1 MPFNPFKI
9 DLTTPDSFGVVDD
22 AVFEAGFVE
31 RSGTGLFNTFVQIQ
45 HNGIEQ
51 GYNTSAA
58 VHQFDEQGSA
68 QFNHSLLLANVPI
81 VIGDGT
87 HGTVEGVAYRQFV
100 LDINEAANRGLLSLD
115 KLQIWQEESGS
126 LTGFAPGAGFA
137 GTHTNYLAYDLD
149 AGGDTWIALNSGLS
163 SGSGKG
169 DMTLLV
175 PDSDFIND
183 AAHRYVTLYSAFGYQ
198 AGYAA
203 DGGFEEWGVTTPN
216 GGPGTTAAFAVH
228 KTATVPGGSADHA
241 GEVITYTIQVDNVGD
256 KGLTG
261 LTVNDP
267 SVSDLAGVDAN
278 HDGFNDGDTNHDG
291 QLSVGETWT
300 FTAHHTVTQAELDS
314 DGNGLGGIFNT
325 VTADT
330 NETAPVSASASVPIE
345 RSFAATLTKSA
356 SVPGG
361 TADQAGEVI
370 TYTIDLTNNGT
381 STLTHPVIID
391 PMAQIAT
398 PIPDFT
404 APIVNTNVQS
414 FVPIMNGDFN
424 LGDTNQN
431 GVWDAGETFQFA
443 YPGDITLDG
452 IHDPGETWVA
462 FNLGDVNRDGIHQ
475 VGEIWAG
482 DTNQNGIEDPGERW
496 PFQNLGDTNGNRL
509 QDPGE
514 TWQYVNGGDT
524 NQNGVQDPGE
534 NWAFANIG
542 DTNQNGVQ
550 DLGETFQF
558 YQLGDTNRNGVQD
571 PGETFQ
577 FNVVSTVVSVDAN
590 NDGFN
595 DGDANLDGQL
605 SPGETWHYT
614 YTHTVTQAEIDNGGI
629 VDPHLTIDNT
639 ATAVTDQANPTAI
652 ASASVQVEQ
661 KPHLTLTKIASIP
674 DGDGDGKIDS
684 PADDITYTFA
694 IVNDGN
700 MTLHNVQLV
709 DSLLGSLTT
718 HTETGGTGTNGDGIL
733 DVGET
738 WTYTATYNV
747 GQADID
753 NRGSVDGTADD
764 NIHNSATVTTD
775 QGAGATASASV
786 PIDYRP
792 HVTLEKDASV
802 PGGTADHAG
811 EVISYTIALTNDGN
825 VTLTNPVVNDPSVSD
840 LAAVISG
847 GHNVGD
853 TDQDGKLSVGETWQY
868 TASHTVTQTE
878 IDAGG
883 SIANTASVVTD
894 QGASASDSASVAVEQ
909 DPRLSLAKTAVID
922 DTDASGT
929 TNAGDTI
936 HYSFAVANSGNVS
949 LTNVVLNDTLL
960 GGPLGGPSAGD
971 ANGNGILDVGE
982 TWTYTA
988 DYLIQDADV
997 TNGGVSNDATATAV
1011 APQATHPT
1019 ATAHL
1024 DLLFV

>member
-1 MPFNPFKI
+1 
-9 DLTTPDSFGVVDD
+9 
-22 AVFEAGFVE
+22 
-31 RSGTGLFNTFVQIQ
+31 
-45 HNGIEQ
+45 
-51 GYNTSAA
+51 
-58 VHQFDEQGSA
+58 
-68 QFNHSLLLANVPI
+68 
-81 VIGDGT
+81 
-87 HGTVEGVAYRQFV
+87 
-100 LDINEAANRGLLSLD
+100 
-115 KLQIWQEESGS
+115 
-126 LTGFAPGAGFA
+126 
-137 GTHTNYLAYDLD
+137 
-149 AGGDTWIALNSGLS
+149 
-163 SGSGKG
+163 
-169 DMTLLV
+169 
-175 PDSDFIND
+175 
-183 AAHRYVTLYSAFGYQ
+183 
-198 AGYAA
+198 
-203 DGGFEEWGVTTPN
+203 
-216 GGPGTTAAFAVH
+216 
-228 KTATVPGGSADHA
+228 
-241 GEVITYTIQVDNVGD
+241 
-256 KGLTG
+256 
-261 LTVNDP
+261 
-267 SVSDLAGVDAN
+267 
-278 HDGFNDGDTNHDG
+278 
-291 QLSVGETWT
+291 
-300 FTAHHTVTQAELDS
+300 
-314 DGNGLGGIFNT
+314 
-325 VTADT
+325 
-330 NETAPVSASASVPIE
+330 
-345 RSFAATLTKSA
+345 
-356 SVPGG
+356 
-361 TADQAGEVI
+361 
-370 TYTIDLTNNGT
+370 
-381 STLTHPVIID
+381 
-391 PMAQIAT
+391 
-398 PIPDFT
+398 
-404 APIVNTNVQS
+404 
-414 FVPIMNGDFN
+414 
-424 LGDTNQN
+424 
-431 GVWDAGETFQFA
+431 
-443 YPGDITLDG
+443 
-452 IHDPGETWVA
+452 
-462 FNLGDVNRDGIHQ
+462 

-496 PFQNLGDTNGNRL
+496 LFQNLGDTNGNRL
-509 QDPGE
+509 QDLGE

-534 NWAFANIG
+534 NWVFANIG

-577 FNVVSTVVSVDAN
+577 FNLVSTVVSVDAN

-595 DGDANLDGQL
+595 DGDTNLDGQL

-639 ATAVTDQANPTAI
+639 ATAVTDQADPTAI
-652 ASASVQVEQ
+652 GSASVQVEQ
-661 KPHLTLTKIASIP
+661 KPHLTLTKTASIP

-764 NIHNSATVTTD
+764 NMRNSATVTTD

-792 HVTLEKDASV
+792 HITLEKDASV
-802 PGGTADHAG
+802 PGGTADAAG

-868 TASHTVTQTE
+868 TASHTVTQAE
-878 IDAGG
+878 MDAGG

-894 QGASASDSASVAVEQ
+894 QGASASDSATVVVVQ
-909 DPRLSLAKTAVID
+909 DPRLSLAKTGVID

-936 HYSFAVANSGNVS
+936 HYSFAVANGGNVS
-949 LTNVVLNDTLL
+949 LTDVVLNDTLL
-960 GGPLGGPSAGD
+960 GGPLAGPSAGD

-982 TWTYTA
+982 TWTYTT
-988 DYLIQDADV
+988 DYLIKDADV
-997 TNGGVSNDATATAV
+997 TNGGVSNDATATAL
-1011 APQATHPT
+1011 APEGQHKT
-1019 ATAHL
+1019 ATANA